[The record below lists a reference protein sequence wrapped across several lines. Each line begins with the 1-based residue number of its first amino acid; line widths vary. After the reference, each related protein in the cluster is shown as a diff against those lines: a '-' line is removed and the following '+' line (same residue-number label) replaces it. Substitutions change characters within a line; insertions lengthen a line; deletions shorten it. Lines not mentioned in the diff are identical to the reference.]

1 MIEKKPFEIARE
13 TLKRLT
19 ERKLAPTPVH
29 YKALY
34 NEIAGIPTVEHFPLN
49 ELRAIAAAL
58 QPKTPGQVRQK
69 GLLESAIDRMHW
81 DGVQTALIA
90 YAGYV
95 PATATDATVAAPL
108 APRAIEPPAAP
119 EITADF
125 LAQIGRMLAFMQPA
139 LGQADTRF
147 TEQTEQLIQAL
158 KDPGSPVTQ
167 VKQLLAQYSHRLSFA
182 AEDQVEIKASLL
194 KLLNLMFENIA
205 DLGVDD
211 HWLQGQMQAL
221 RDASVPPLTLRR
233 LDEVEQ
239 LLKDVIAKQKEA
251 KQKTL
256 DAQEEMR
263 TMLAAFVE
271 RLSLMSQ
278 TTGHFQQKLEE
289 SARQIETAKSL
300 ADIAPVL
307 KDVVLTTRSI
317 AKDTQSTYEELHSM
331 REQASRTQDEIA
343 KLHRE
348 LDRVSLQARH
358 DPLTGALNRRGLEE
372 ALEKE
377 ISTVRRKE
385 TPLSVALLDIDDF
398 KALNDSLGHES
409 GDGALA
415 HLAQVAR
422 ECMRPQDSLARFG
435 GEEFVVLLPDTSL
448 DNAVEAMRRLQR
460 ELTKRFFL
468 AGTEKVLITFSAGVA
483 QLSTEEPAME
493 AIRRADQAMYLA
505 KRAGKNRVIAT

>member
-1 MIEKKPFEIARE
+1 MHSGTADDRKKPFEIARE

-95 PATATDATVAAPL
+95 PATAIDAPVAVPL
-108 APRAIEPPAAP
+108 APRASEPPATP

-139 LGQADTRF
+139 LGQADKRF

-233 LDEVEQ
+233 LDEVEE

-251 KQKTL
+251 KQKPW
-256 DAQEEMR
+256 MR
-263 TMLAAFVE
+263 KKKCARCWLPLWSVC
-271 RLSLMSQ
+271 LSCRRRPGTSSRNWR
-278 TTGHFQQKLEE
+278 K
-289 SARQIETAKSL
+289 ARAKS
-300 ADIAPVL
+300 
-307 KDVVLTTRSI
+307 
-317 AKDTQSTYEELHSM
+317 
-331 REQASRTQDEIA
+331 
-343 KLHRE
+343 
-348 LDRVSLQARH
+348 
-358 DPLTGALNRRGLEE
+358 
-372 ALEKE
+372 
-377 ISTVRRKE
+377 
-385 TPLSVALLDIDDF
+385 
-398 KALNDSLGHES
+398 
-409 GDGALA
+409 
-415 HLAQVAR
+415 
-422 ECMRPQDSLARFG
+422 RPPNPWPI
-435 GEEFVVLLPDTSL
+435 LPRCSKTWC
-448 DNAVEAMRRLQR
+448 
-460 ELTKRFFL
+460 
-468 AGTEKVLITFSAGVA
+468 
-483 QLSTEEPAME
+483 
-493 AIRRADQAMYLA
+493 
-505 KRAGKNRVIAT
+505 